1 MLQFLIGRNMLYSLH
16 VKNLALI
23 KEQEI
28 EFTDGLN
35 ILTGE
40 TGTGKSVVIGSVNL
54 ALGGKADPSLI
65 RTGEDYALVELVF
78 GNLDEGRKKLLMD
91 MDIPVEDDGTVV
103 IQRKIMQG
111 RSTSKVCGES
121 VTARQLRDISN
132 ILINIHGQ
140 NDHQELLHKK
150 KHMEILDEYCAD
162 DLGSLFSSLQDK
174 FGRMKE
180 LEKEL
185 SETDI
190 DETARKRELELL
202 QFEIAEITDASL
214 QPGEDEAL
222 EGAYR
227 KMTNSRRISEAA
239 GIAASMTGAADGE
252 ESASDMIGRAVREL
266 SSVAGYDREIE
277 GLTGQLGDVESLLS
291 DFNHALSG
299 YISDLEFDEEEFRNV
314 EERLNVVNHLKD
326 KYGQSILL
334 IIKALDEK
342 QRRLDTLNDL
352 ESVRLGMQKELLE
365 VRDEVLDICKRISEV
380 RRKGA
385 KGLADKLRAALED
398 LNFLDVRFEI
408 DVNGSEDKVSSKGY
422 DDVEFMISTNP
433 GESLRPLDQIASGG
447 ELSRIML
454 ALKTVLAGKDD
465 ISTLIF
471 DEVDAGISGKTAFKV
486 SKKLGQLARDH
497 QIICITHLPQ
507 IASMADTHFLIEKGV
522 TDGRTVTAIHPLD
535 EEQSVG
541 ELARLLGGDEITDS
555 ALENA
560 RQMREMAMES
570 KKK

>member
-1 MLQFLIGRNMLYSLH
+1 MLYSLH

-40 TGTGKSVVIGSVNL
+40 TGAGKSVVIGSVNL

-65 RTGEDYALVELVF
+65 RTGEDYALVELIF
-78 GNLDEGRKKLLMD
+78 GVEDEGKRKLLQE
-91 MDIPVEDDGTVV
+91 MDIPVEDDGSLV
-103 IQRKIMQG
+103 IQRKIMPG
-111 RSTSKVCGES
+111 RSTSRVGGES

-150 KHMEILDEYCAD
+150 KHMEILDDYCAD
-162 DLGSLFSSLQDK
+162 ELGGLFERLGGK
-174 FGRMKE
+174 FSRMRE

-190 DETARKRELELL
+190 DDNARQREAELL
-202 QFEIAEITDASL
+202 QFEIDEIRDANL
-214 QPGEDEAL
+214 VPGEDETL

-239 GIAASMTGAADGE
+239 GIVAAITGAGDSE
-252 ESASDMIGRAVREL
+252 ENVSDMIGRAVREL
-266 SSVAGYDREIE
+266 SSVSSYDNEI
-277 GLTGQLGDVESLLS
+277 GDLLGQLGDVESLLT

-299 YISDLEFDEEEFRNV
+299 YISDLEFDPEEFRNV
-314 EERLNVVNHLKD
+314 EDRLNIVNHLKD

-352 ESVRLGMQKELLE
+352 DAYRQKMRGELENVRAEALKLCEE
-365 VRDEVLDICKRISEV
+365 ISTVRK
-380 RRKGA
+380 KGA

-398 LNFLDVRFEI
+398 LNFLDVKFEI
-408 DVNGSEDKVSSKGY
+408 RVEGSEERISSKGY

-433 GESLRPLDQIASGG
+433 GEELRPLDQIASGG

-454 ALKTVLAGKDD
+454 ALKTVLADRDD

-486 SKKLGQLARDH
+486 SKKLGELAADH

-507 IASMADTHFLIEKGV
+507 IASMADTHFMIEKGLSE
-522 TDGRTVTAIHPLD
+522 GRTVTGIHPLD
-535 EEQSVG
+535 EEGAVM

-560 RQMREMAMES
+560 REMRRMASEAKG
-570 KKK
+570 KK